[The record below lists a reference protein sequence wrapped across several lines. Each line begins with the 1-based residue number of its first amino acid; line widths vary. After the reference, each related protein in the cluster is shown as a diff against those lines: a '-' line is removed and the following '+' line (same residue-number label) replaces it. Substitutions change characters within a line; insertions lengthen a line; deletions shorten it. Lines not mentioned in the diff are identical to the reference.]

1 MIRPNVIAEY
11 AVWAVITVSVLFY
24 FVLSYV
30 LAKNGLSAG
39 IRSADNVQTVFYTA
53 GALVAAASVLF
64 RRYSFSDKHML
75 AIIKK
80 DVDVTAL
87 SGSLGIE
94 RAGSGRSALFNALGE
109 DELRAVTLMNELVKA
124 SIINLVLNEM
134 VALLGFVLAFL
145 SGEFMKIIPFGLAS
159 LLLNIWMFPRPES
172 VIERSQKL
180 FP

>member
-1 MIRPNVIAEY
+1 
-11 AVWAVITVSVLFY
+11 
-24 FVLSYV
+24 
-30 LAKNGLSAG
+30 
-39 IRSADNVQTVFYTA
+39 
-53 GALVAAASVLF
+53 
-64 RRYSFSDKHML
+64 ML